1 MKLLLSNLILGL
13 EDSAE
18 ELKQQAA
25 KKLRIQPQSL
35 NNFKIVK
42 QSIDARKKPG
52 IRFVYSI
59 SCEVKDSCRIP
70 KDGDIRVL
78 EDIQEEALLP
88 GSRPFTGKPLV
99 IGTGPAGLFCGLVLA
114 QNGYKPIILERGQK
128 VEERALTV
136 DTYWKTGVLNTETNV
151 QFGEGGAGTF
161 SDGKLTTRINDRRC
175 EKVLKEFYNFG
186 APEEITYKAK
196 PHIGTDNLKK
206 VVANMRKEIERL
218 GGTVLFN
225 TKAVDFDIKNGKIY
239 GVITDTG
246 SRIETEVIVLA
257 IGHSARDTFQRLF
270 DRGVPFEQKPFSIG
284 VRIEHPQELINT
296 AQYGEA
302 SGHPALGAADYQLFL
317 KGAERTAY
325 SFCMCPGGIVVAS
338 ASEPQSIVTNG
349 MSEYSRDRDN
359 ANSALVV
366 SVGPGDFGS
375 SHPLAGIEFQRKWE
389 GLAYVVGGNSTA
401 GGNSTRGGSNNSA
414 PVQRLEDFLNN
425 RTGGLGSVKPSYT
438 GETRCA
444 DINQCLPP
452 YVTDCMKQSIPYFD
466 RKLKGFGMKDA
477 LLTGVETR
485 TSSPVR
491 IPRNEALECVGIAGL
506 YPCGEGAGYAGGI
519 VSAAVD
525 GIKIAEQI
533 VKTFAVPK

>member
-1 MKLLLSNLILGL
+1 MKLLLSNIILGL
-13 EDSAE
+13 DHSHE
-18 ELKQQAA
+18 ELIQQAA
-25 KKLRIQPQSL
+25 KKLRIKRQNIKNL
-35 NNFKIVK
+35 KIIK

-52 IRFVYSI
+52 IRLVYSI
-59 SCEVKDSCRIP
+59 SCEVMDSYDLPR
-70 KDGDIRVL
+70 DGDIKLL
-78 EDIQEEALLP
+78 EATWEETLVP
-88 GSRPFTGKPLV
+88 GSKALNGRPLV

-114 QNGYKPIILERGQK
+114 QNGFKPVIIERGHK
-128 VEERALTV
+128 VEERTKKV
-136 DTYWKTGVLNTETNV
+136 ETYWNTGVLDTETNV

-175 EKVLKEFYNFG
+175 EKVLQEFHNFG
-186 APEEITYKAK
+186 APEEILYKAK

-225 TKAVDFDIKNGKIY
+225 TKAVDVKVRDGSIH
-239 GVITDTG
+239 GVVTDTH
-246 SRIETEVIVLA
+246 STIESDVVVLA
-257 IGHSARDTFQRLF
+257 IGHSARDTFKMLY
-270 DRGVPFEQKPFSIG
+270 DREIPFQQKPFSIG
-284 VRIEHPQELINT
+284 VRIEHPQELINA

-317 KGAERTAY
+317 KGTERTAY

-338 ASEPQSIVTNG
+338 ASEPESIVTNG
-349 MSEYSRDRDN
+349 MSEFSRNRDN

-366 SVGPGDFGS
+366 SVGPGDFGTG
-375 SHPLAGIEFQRKWE
+375 HPLGGIEFQRKWE
-389 GLAYVVGGNSTA
+389 RLAFA
-401 GGNSTRGGSNNSA
+401 AGGSNNSA

-425 RTGGLGSVKPSYT
+425 RAGKLGIVKPSYT

-444 DINQCLPP
+444 DMNECLPP

-491 IPRNEALECVGIAGL
+491 IPRNDVFECISIAGL

-533 VKTFAVPK
+533 VKTYSVPE

>member
-1 MKLLLSNLILGL
+1 MKLVISNLASGL
-13 EDSAE
+13 DGTLE

-25 KKLRIQPQSL
+25 KKLRIMHRNIS
-35 NNFKIVK
+35 NFKILK

-59 SCEVKDSCRIP
+59 SCEVSDGFRVP
-70 KDGDIRVL
+70 ADGDIKIL
-78 EDIQEEALLP
+78 EDLPEEVLTP
-88 GSRPFTGKPLV
+88 GSRMVEGRPLV

-114 QNGYKPIILERGQK
+114 QNGYKPILIERGSK
-128 VEERALTV
+128 VEERSSSVEA
-136 DTYWKTGVLNTETNV
+136 YWNTGVLDAETNV

-175 EKVLKEFYNFG
+175 EKVLEEFHTYG
-186 APEEITYKAK
+186 APEEIRYKAK

-225 TKAVDFDIKNGKIY
+225 TKAVDVKLQQGSIC
-239 GVITDTG
+239 GVVTNSD
-246 SRIETEVIVLA
+246 SFIEANVVVMA
-257 IGHSARDTFQRLF
+257 IGHSARDTFQMLYE
-270 DRGVPFEQKPFSIG
+270 RGIPMEQKPFSIG

-296 AQYGEA
+296 AQYGKA

-317 KGAERTAY
+317 KGADRTAY

-338 ASEPQSIVTNG
+338 ASEPHSIVTNG
-349 MSEYSRDRDN
+349 MSEFSRDRDN

-366 SVGPGDFGS
+366 SVGPADFDTN
-375 SHPLAGIEFQRKWE
+375 HPLGGIEFQRKWE
-389 GLAYVVGGNSTA
+389 RLAYKL
-401 GGNSTRGGSNNSA
+401 GGSDNSA
-414 PVQRLEDFLNN
+414 PVQRLEDFLDG
-425 RTGGLGSVKPSYT
+425 RTGRLGSVKPSYT
-438 GETRCA
+438 GNTRCA
-444 DINQCLPP
+444 DINECLPI
-452 YVTDCMKQSIPYFD
+452 YVTDCMKQSISYFD

-491 IPRNEALECVGIAGL
+491 IPRNEAFECVGIAGL

-533 VKTFAVPK
+533 VKTYAVPG

>member
-1 MKLLLSNLILGL
+1 MKLVISNLILSL
-13 EDSAE
+13 DDPQE

-25 KKLRIQPQSL
+25 GKLGIKLRNIT
-35 NNFKIVK
+35 NFKIIK

-52 IRFVYSI
+52 IRLVYSI
-59 SCEVKDSCRIP
+59 SCEVNDSFRIP
-70 KDGDIRVL
+70 GNPDIKML
-78 EDIQEEALLP
+78 EDIKEEILLP
-88 GSRPFTGKPLV
+88 GSKPVEGRPLV

-114 QNGYKPIILERGQK
+114 QNGYKPILIERGQK
-128 VEERALTV
+128 VEDRTITV
-136 DTYWKTGVLNTETNV
+136 ENCWNTGILDTETNV

-175 EKVLKEFYNFG
+175 EKVIREFHRFG

-206 VVANMRKEIERL
+206 VVANMRREIERL

-225 TKAVDFDIKNGKIY
+225 TRAVDVKLRDGKICA
-239 GVITDTG
+239 VVTNTN
-246 SRIETEVIVLA
+246 STIETNAVVLA
-257 IGHSARDTFQRLF
+257 IGHSARDTFQMLY

-296 AQYGEA
+296 AQYGDA
-302 SGHPALGAADYQLFL
+302 SGHPALGAADYQLFM
-317 KGAERTAY
+317 KETGRTAY
-325 SFCMCPGGIVVAS
+325 SFCMCPGGIVTAS
-338 ASEPQSIVTNG
+338 ASEPGTIVTNG
-349 MSEYSRDRDN
+349 MSEYSRDREN

-366 SVGPGDFGS
+366 SVGPADFGTG
-375 SHPLAGIEFQRKWE
+375 HPLGGIEFQRRWE
-389 GLAYVVGGNSTA
+389 RLAYTV
-401 GGNSTRGGSNNSA
+401 GGSNNSA

-425 RTGGLGSVKPSYT
+425 RTGRLGSVKPSYT
-438 GETRCA
+438 GHTRCA
-444 DINQCLPP
+444 DINECLPP

-491 IPRNEALECVGIAGL
+491 IPRNEVFECIRVAGL

-525 GIKIAEQI
+525 GIRIAEQI
-533 VKTFAVPK
+533 VRTYSLPV